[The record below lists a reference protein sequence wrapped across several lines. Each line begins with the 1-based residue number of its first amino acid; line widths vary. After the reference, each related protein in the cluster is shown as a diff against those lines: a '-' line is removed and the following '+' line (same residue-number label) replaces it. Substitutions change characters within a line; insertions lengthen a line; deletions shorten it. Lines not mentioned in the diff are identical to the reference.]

1 MQQPGFWNDPQKVMQ
16 RRSMILR
23 QTSDRSMSQAPAT
36 PKVIA
41 KPQTGIPTGVYIAG
55 GIIVVAVIGIVA
67 L

>member
-1 MQQPGFWNDPQKVMQ
+1 MQQGLWNNPQKVMQ

-23 QTSDRSMSQAPAT
+23 QNPDRSMSQAPANT
-36 PKVIA
+36 AIA

-55 GIIVVAVIGIVA
+55 GIIVVAIIGIVA

>member
-1 MQQPGFWNDPQKVMQ
+1 MQQGFWNDPQKVMQ

-23 QTSDRSMSQAPAT
+23 QNQDRNMSQAPTTSTA
-36 PKVIA
+36 IA

>member
-1 MQQPGFWNDPQKVMQ
+1 MQQGLWNDPQKVMQ

-23 QTSDRSMSQAPAT
+23 QNPDRSMSQAPAT